1 MKRVAFILSLIIL
14 SGNSNAQ
21 VLFKTIV
28 PSEPVIAGES
38 FRVQYFA
45 EDASAISN
53 FLAPDFRPFRMVAG
67 PDIYP
72 GEMSHQNNFRQSKNY
87 VFTLVATTPGKYII
101 PGAVINNNGK
111 QIKSNA
117 VMIEIISKD
126 NAQKKLNKEAAV
138 RQSEYYLRPGEDVY
152 QKIRQ
157 NLFIKVVVDKKS
169 CFVGQPV
176 LATFKLFSRLES
188 KSDIVKNPGFYG
200 FTVYDMVSLADKQLT
215 TEYVNGKPFDVH
227 MIRKVQLYPL
237 QAGTFIIDPMEVKNK
252 VEFSRSVVN
261 KKTEQ
266 QIVEG
271 MLNSSGDTDLPAEG
285 AEVVETEI
293 STAPVS
299 IEVKPVPEKNKS
311 NDYTGAVGMF
321 TIAAKLEKSDLKKN
335 EEGFL
340 EIIISGN
347 GNFTQLGSPSIQ
359 WPSGIEGFDP
369 LVLDSVDKAKIPL
382 AGKRKFRYGF
392 VCASHGKYVLPAI
405 SFSFFD
411 PDSNKYKTISTKPL
425 LVSVSNEEKKTI
437 IIEEKKTS
445 IAAQSEKIS
454 RIAIGVVVFLVLTV
468 LAYWTLRKRE
478 PAVPTVIREKTY
490 ASVEESLQ
498 SVRDLKTT
506 SDKELFKELYEAIWK
521 HLSNY
526 FILAGTEKNAHR
538 LLSILKEKGA
548 GIAAISSLNE
558 ILSDCEAGMYANA
571 SLSVDKEELLK
582 RTKAVL
588 EEIDKTLL

>member
-1 MKRVAFILSLIIL
+1 MKRVAFILSLILL
-14 SGNSNAQ
+14 SGNVNAQ
-21 VLFKTIV
+21 GLFKTIV

-45 EDASAISN
+45 EDASAISS

-117 VMIEIISKD
+117 VMIEIISKE

-152 QKIRQ
+152 QKVRQ

-169 CFVGQPV
+169 CFVGEPV

-237 QAGTFIIDPMEVKNK
+237 QAGTFIIDAMEVKNK

-271 MLNSSGDTDLPAEG
+271 MLNSGESDLPAEG
-285 AEVVETEI
+285 TEVVETEI

-299 IEVKPVPEKNKS
+299 IEVKPVPEKNKA
-311 NDYTGAVGMF
+311 NDYSGAVGKF
-321 TIAAKLEKSDLKKN
+321 SIAAKLEKSELKKN

-340 EIIISGN
+340 EIIISGI
-347 GNFTQLGSPSIQ
+347 GNFTQLGSPSVQ

-382 AGKRKFRYGF
+382 AGKRKFRFGF

-405 SFSFFD
+405 NFSFFD
-411 PDSNKYKTISTKPL
+411 PDSNKYMTISTTSLP
-425 LVSVSNEEKKTI
+425 VSVSNEEKKNI

-454 RIAIGVVVFLVLTV
+454 RIAAGVVIFLVLSV
-468 LAYWTLRKRE
+468 LVYWTLRKKE
-478 PAVPTVIREKTY
+478 PVVPTMIRDNTY
-490 ASVEESLQ
+490 PSVEESLQ
-498 SVRDLKTT
+498 SVRGVETT
-506 SDKELFKELYEAIWK
+506 SDKEFFKELYEAIWK

-526 FILAGTEKNAHR
+526 FILAGTEKKAHR

-548 GIAAISSLNE
+548 GIAAINSLNE

-571 SLSVDKEELLK
+571 SLSVDKEEFLQ
-582 RTKAVL
+582 RTKDVL
-588 EEIDKTLL
+588 EAIDKALL

>member
-1 MKRVAFILSLIIL
+1 MKRVAFILSLILL
-14 SGNSNAQ
+14 SGNVNAQ
-21 VLFKTIV
+21 GLFKTIV

-45 EDASAISN
+45 EDASAISS

-117 VMIEIISKD
+117 VMIEIISKE

-152 QKIRQ
+152 QKVRQ

-169 CFVGQPV
+169 CFVGEPV
-176 LATFKLFSRLES
+176 LATFKLYSRLES

-237 QAGTFIIDPMEVKNK
+237 QAGTFIIDAMEVKNK

-271 MLNSSGDTDLPAEG
+271 MLNSGESDLPAEG
-285 AEVVETEI
+285 TEVVETEI

-299 IEVKPVPEKNKS
+299 IEVKPVPEKNKA
-311 NDYTGAVGMF
+311 NDYSGAVGKF
-321 TIAAKLEKSDLKKN
+321 SIAAKLEKSELKKN

-340 EIIISGN
+340 EIIISGI
-347 GNFTQLGSPSIQ
+347 GNFTQLGSPSVQ

-382 AGKRKFRYGF
+382 AGKRKFRFGF

-405 SFSFFD
+405 NFSFFD
-411 PDSNKYKTISTKPL
+411 PDSNKYMTISTTSLP
-425 LVSVSNEEKKTI
+425 VSVSNEEKKNI
-437 IIEEKKTS
+437 IFEEKKTS

-454 RIAIGVVVFLVLTV
+454 RIAAGVVIFLVLSV
-468 LAYWTLRKRE
+468 LAYWTGRKKE
-478 PAVPTVIREKTY
+478 PVVPTAIRENTY
-490 ASVEESLQ
+490 PSVEESLQ
-498 SVRDLKTT
+498 SVRGVETT
-506 SDKELFKELYEAIWK
+506 SEKEFFKELYEAIWK

-526 FILAGTEKNAHR
+526 CVLAGTEKKAHR

-548 GIAAISSLNE
+548 GIAAINSLNE

-571 SLSVDKEELLK
+571 SLSVDKEELLQS
-582 RTKAVL
+582 TKDVL
-588 EEIDKTLL
+588 EAIDKALL

>member
-1 MKRVAFILSLIIL
+1 MKRVAFILFLIIL
-14 SGNSNAQ
+14 SGNINAQ
-21 VLFKTIV
+21 GLFKTIV

-53 FLAPDFRPFRMVAG
+53 FLVPDFRPFRMVAG

-101 PGAVINNNGK
+101 PGAIINNNGK
-111 QIKSNA
+111 QIKSNEL
-117 VMIEIISKD
+117 MIEIVSKE

-152 QKIRQ
+152 QKVRQ

-169 CFVGQPV
+169 CFVGEPV

-237 QAGTFIIDPMEVKNK
+237 QAGTFIIDAMEVKNK

-271 MLNSSGDTDLPAEG
+271 MLNSGESDLPAEG
-285 AEVVETEI
+285 TEVVETEI

-299 IEVKPVPEKNKS
+299 IEVKPVPEKNKA
-311 NDYTGAVGMF
+311 NDYSGAVGKF
-321 TIAAKLEKSDLKKN
+321 SIAAKLEKSDLKKN

-382 AGKRKFRYGF
+382 AGKRKFRFGF
-392 VCASHGKYVLPAI
+392 VCSSQGKYVLPAI
-405 SFSFFD
+405 NFSFFD
-411 PDSNKYKTISTKPL
+411 PDSNKYITISTTSLP
-425 LVSVSNEEKKTI
+425 VSVSNEEKKNI

-445 IAAQSEKIS
+445 IGAQSEKIS
-454 RIAIGVVVFLVLTV
+454 RIAAGVVIFLVLSV
-468 LAYWTLRKRE
+468 LAYWTMKKKE
-478 PAVPTVIREKTY
+478 PAVPTVIREKTLP
-490 ASVEESLQ
+490 SVEESLQ
-498 SVRDLKTT
+498 SVRGVETT
-506 SDKELFKELYEAIWK
+506 SEKEFFRELYEAIWK

-526 FILAGTEKNAHR
+526 FILAGTEKHTHQ

-548 GIAAISSLNE
+548 GITAINSLNE

-571 SLSVDKEELLK
+571 SLSVDKKEFLQS
-582 RTKAVL
+582 TKDVL
-588 EEIDKTLL
+588 ETIDKALL

>member
-1 MKRVAFILSLIIL
+1 MKRVAFILSLILL
-14 SGNSNAQ
+14 SGNVNAQ
-21 VLFKTIV
+21 GLFKTIV

-45 EDASAISN
+45 EDASAISS

-117 VMIEIISKD
+117 VMIEIISKEK
-126 NAQKKLNKEAAV
+126 AQKKLNKEAAV

-152 QKIRQ
+152 QKVRQ

-169 CFVGQPV
+169 CFVGEPV
-176 LATFKLFSRLES
+176 LATFKLYSRLES

-200 FTVYDMVSLADKQLT
+200 FTIYDMVSLADKQLT

-237 QAGTFIIDPMEVKNK
+237 QAGTFIIDAMEVKNK

-271 MLNSSGDTDLPAEG
+271 MLNSGESDLPAEG
-285 AEVVETEI
+285 TEVVETEI

-299 IEVKPVPEKNKS
+299 IEVKPVPEKNKA
-311 NDYTGAVGMF
+311 NDYSGAVGKF
-321 TIAAKLEKSDLKKN
+321 SIAAKLEKSELKKN

-340 EIIISGN
+340 EIIISGI
-347 GNFTQLGSPSIQ
+347 GNFTQLGSPSVQ

-382 AGKRKFRYGF
+382 AGKRKFRFGF

-405 SFSFFD
+405 NFSFFD
-411 PDSNKYKTISTKPL
+411 PDSNKYMTISTTSLP
-425 LVSVSNEEKKTI
+425 VSVSNEEKKNI
-437 IIEEKKTS
+437 SFEEKKTS

-454 RIAIGVVVFLVLTV
+454 RIAAGVVIFLVLSV
-468 LAYWTLRKRE
+468 LAYWTLRKKE
-478 PAVPTVIREKTY
+478 PVVPTAIRENTY
-490 ASVEESLQ
+490 PSVEESLQ
-498 SVRDLKTT
+498 SVRGVETT
-506 SDKELFKELYEAIWK
+506 SEKEFFKELYEAIWK

-526 FILAGTEKNAHR
+526 FILAGTEKKAHR

-548 GIAAISSLNE
+548 GIAAINSLNE

-571 SLSVDKEELLK
+571 SLSVDKEEFLQ
-582 RTKAVL
+582 RTKDVL
-588 EEIDKTLL
+588 EAIDKALL

>member
-1 MKRVAFILSLIIL
+1 MKRVAFILSLILL
-14 SGNSNAQ
+14 SGNVNAQ
-21 VLFKTIV
+21 GLFKTIV

-45 EDASAISN
+45 EDASAISS

-117 VMIEIISKD
+117 VMIEIISKE

-152 QKIRQ
+152 QKVRQ

-169 CFVGQPV
+169 CFVGEPV

-237 QAGTFIIDPMEVKNK
+237 QAGTFIIDAMEVKNK

-271 MLNSSGDTDLPAEG
+271 MLNSGESDLPAEG
-285 AEVVETEI
+285 TEVVETEI

-299 IEVKPVPEKNKS
+299 IEVKPVPEKNKA
-311 NDYTGAVGMF
+311 NDYSGAVGKF
-321 TIAAKLEKSDLKKN
+321 SIAAKLEKSELKKN

-340 EIIISGN
+340 EIIISGI
-347 GNFTQLGSPSIQ
+347 GNFTQLGSPSVQ

-382 AGKRKFRYGF
+382 AGKRKFRFGF

-405 SFSFFD
+405 NFSFFD
-411 PDSNKYKTISTKPL
+411 PDSNKYMTISTTSLP
-425 LVSVSNEEKKTI
+425 VSVSNEEKKNI

-454 RIAIGVVVFLVLTV
+454 RIAAGVVIFLVLSV
-468 LAYWTLRKRE
+468 LAYWTLRKKE
-478 PAVPTVIREKTY
+478 PVVPTAIRENNY
-490 ASVEESLQ
+490 PSVEESLQ
-498 SVRDLKTT
+498 SVRGVETT
-506 SDKELFKELYEAIWK
+506 SEKEFFKELYEAIWK
-521 HLSNY
+521 HVSNY
-526 FILAGTEKNAHR
+526 FILTGTEKKAHR

-548 GIAAISSLNE
+548 GIAAINSLNE

-571 SLSVDKEELLK
+571 SLSVDKEEFLQ
-582 RTKAVL
+582 RTKDVL
-588 EEIDKTLL
+588 EAIDKALL